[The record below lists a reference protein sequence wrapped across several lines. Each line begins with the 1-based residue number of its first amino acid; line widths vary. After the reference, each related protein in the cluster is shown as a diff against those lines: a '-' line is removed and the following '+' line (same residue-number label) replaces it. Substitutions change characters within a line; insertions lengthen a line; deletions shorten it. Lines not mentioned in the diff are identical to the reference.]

1 MLRSRVELLERFREL
16 DTLKDALFVLVI
28 SALIWVLL
36 RRYLREIREA
46 TLALRESEASTRL
59 ALEAA
64 QMGSFDWDVKS
75 GRITWSKWHEQHWG
89 FKPGEYD
96 GSYEMFMSRV
106 HPEDRSAME
115 AEIHRSRDAHSS
127 FQLEFRVVWPD
138 GSLHWM
144 QGMGEFRY
152 DSESRP
158 VRMYGTVMEITER
171 RLTQQVLLESEMRRS
186 LALSAAEM
194 GTWEWELSSGNLTWS
209 ESTERM
215 WGFRP
220 KEFSGRMEDFTSR
233 IHPDDLPHIW
243 KEGEAAQREDR
254 TAQVEF
260 RVIRPDGSLRWVAS
274 KGRYLPG
281 AVGQGTRMVGVVQ
294 DISARKRHE
303 EQLREGQR
311 NLRLAMTAAQMGT
324 WEFDFA
330 NNRLQWSDEIF
341 QVFGISPQ
349 EISRDFLASLI
360 VAEDREIPEQ
370 AMQKAIATR
379 TRYEAEYR
387 VRINERTFWV
397 DDRGEVEFD
406 PNGQPRRAFGVAMDI
421 TQRKLVEQTLRDR
434 ESEFRAIF
442 EVAAIGIIQTDL
454 PTGRI
459 VRVNR
464 KYSDITGYTEAE
476 LLRMRIPEIT
486 HPEDRERDANLFQRL
501 LQGEQA
507 DYQIDKRYLRKDGRV
522 IWISVNR
529 TVIRDEAGR
538 PAHTLASI
546 EDISQRRA
554 AEEALRQREADFRA
568 IFEVAAIGVAQTDPQ
583 TGRWVRVNRKFCEI
597 TGYAEPELL
606 ALRISEITHPA
617 DREQDAKLFQ
627 RVIRN
632 EQPHYHLEKRYVR
645 KDGAVIWVNVNMTV
659 IRDSEG
665 QPVRTIATIEDISQR
680 HAAEDALRESLL
692 FRREAEKIA
701 RVGAWKVSPA
711 TDYLYWTEGVYEIL
725 EAPLDY
731 KPGLQEGLKF
741 YDPAYIPKLQAALEQ
756 ALNDGTPFSIETP
769 LVTAT
774 GKRIWTEVRG
784 IGRVVEAGEPFV
796 MGTFQDIT
804 ERKLAEQT
812 MRESEER
819 LRLAL
824 RSAAQGLYDLNI
836 QTGETIVSAEYA
848 TMLGFDPQTF
858 KETNAYWVERL
869 HPEDRERVF
878 GAYQDYL
885 EGKSSTYSVEF
896 RQRAATGDWK
906 WILSNGSIVSRD
918 EQGRPLRMLGTH
930 TDITTLKN
938 AERQAAQNVHRME
951 LLLDLHQRS
960 SQMSDKEL
968 YDYVLDKAVKLTD
981 SAIGFFH
988 QISDDQS
995 TVILTTWN
1003 HEALKNCTAAF
1014 ESHYPLRQAGNWVD
1028 CVRQQRAVIYNDF
1041 AHSPNQHGLPAGHA
1055 PLKRFMSI
1063 PVIQDGKVRIIFGVG
1078 NKVDDY
1084 NEDDVK
1090 QLQLV
1095 ANELHKV
1102 MVHRAAQRQLSR
1114 LSLAVEQNS
1123 ASIMITDTK
1132 GVIEYVNPR
1141 FEDTTGFSAS
1151 DACGRTPRILKSGF
1165 TAAAHYEEMWR
1176 TVLAGKRWRGEFLN
1190 RRKNGELYWELTD
1203 ITVLRDAQ
1211 GAITN
1216 FVSIKED
1223 ITQRKRLEALRLAM
1237 LGLGDQLNQTDDAH
1251 NAGRA
1256 LLAAA
1261 DQLWQWDSAALHVLD
1276 ARLGTANCLLSVD
1289 VIDGRRQELAADH
1302 DVAVTPRMKHVM
1314 RHGAQ
1319 LILRKPS
1326 AVAQSDSTV
1335 FGDESRLSA
1344 SIMSVPIRRESLV
1357 VGFFSIQSYTF
1368 NAFNEEDLKIM
1379 QALAD
1384 YCGGAL
1390 HRIRTDLAL
1399 RTSEQRYRNLVETT
1413 FDWIWEVNAE
1423 GRYTYAS
1430 PKVMDLLGYRP
1441 EEVLG
1446 RTPFD
1451 LMLPEE
1457 AARVGAQFREFASR
1471 RIAFS
1476 ALQNVNRHKD
1486 GRFVVLESSG
1496 VPIVDGNGK
1505 FLGYR
1510 GMDRDVTE
1518 RKKLEEQ
1525 LRQTQ
1530 KLEAIG
1536 QLAGGVAHDFNN
1548 MLAAILMQVSVLQSD
1563 PALSEEISQ
1572 GLNEVD
1578 TAARRAAALTRQLL
1592 MFSRRSVLAVKPL
1605 DVNDVINSLL
1615 KMLGRLIG
1623 EHIDLRFE
1631 GKANL
1636 PKVEADAGM
1645 LDQVL
1650 MNLVVNARDAMP
1662 KGGRVMVSTSP
1673 ATFDQQ
1679 TALNYS
1685 ERCVGDFVCLAV
1697 SDTGT
1702 GMDEATRKRIFE
1714 PFFTTKEAGKGT
1726 GLGLATV
1733 HGIVAQHK
1741 GWLEVESEP
1750 GVGSTF
1756 RVYLPAMAAAAETD
1770 EAEPEKPIQGGRETV
1785 LLVEDDAVV
1794 RRIVGQVM
1802 RLLGYTVHEASN
1814 GQEAMKLWQ
1823 RVGNTVDLLFT
1834 DMVMPEGMTGLE
1846 LTEQLQALRPGL
1858 RAIISSGY
1866 SNEITQAGVPTK
1878 AGITYLPKPYVTP
1891 TLAKTLR
1898 DALEARSPA
1907 EEPRA

>member
-1 MLRSRVELLERFREL
+1 MSKTGRRTSESGNSSRLHSPTWATWIALTTALGGILWVVGSNAALQNRVTLLDRFREL

-28 SALIWVLL
+28 SGLIWVLL
-36 RRYLREIREA
+36 RRYFSELRRA
-46 TLALRESEASTRL
+46 TLALRESEERNRQ

-64 QMGSFDWDVKS
+64 QMGSFDWDVVG
-75 GRITWSKWHEQHWG
+75 GRIAWSKWHEQLWG

-96 GSYEMFMSRV
+96 GSYEMFMSRL
-106 HPEDRSAME
+106 HPDDRTAME
-115 AEIHRSRDAHSS
+115 SEVQRSRDAHGP
-127 FQLEFRVVWPD
+127 FRLEFRVLWPD

-144 QGMGEFRY
+144 QAMGEFRY
-152 DSESRP
+152 DADARP
-158 VRMYGTVMEITER
+158 VRMCGTVMEITER
-171 RLTQQVLLESEMRRS
+171 RLTQEALLESEMRRS

-194 GTWEWELSSGNLTWS
+194 GTWEWELSSGKLTWS

-220 KEFSGRMEDFTSR
+220 KEFSGTMEDFTSR
-233 IHPDDLPHIW
+233 IHPDDLPQIW
-243 KEGEAAQREDR
+243 KEGEAAQRENR
-254 TAQVEF
+254 PAHGEF
-260 RVIRPDGSLRWVAS
+260 RVLCPDGSVRWVAS

-281 AVGQGTRMVGVVQ
+281 PAGQGTRMVGVVQ
-294 DISARKRHE
+294 DISARKRDE
-303 EQLREGQR
+303 EQLREGQQ
-311 NLRLAMTAAQMGT
+311 NLRLAMTAARMGA
-324 WEFDFA
+324 WEFDFGK
-330 NNRLQWSDEIF
+330 NRLEWSDEIF
-341 QVFGISPQ
+341 QVLGLLKQ
-349 EISRDFLASLI
+349 EVSREFLASLI
-360 VAEDREIPEQ
+360 VVEDRDIPEQ

-387 VRINERTFWV
+387 VRINERFFWV
-397 DDRGEVEFD
+397 DDRGEVEFGND
-406 PNGQPRRAFGVAMDI
+406 GQPRRAFGVAMDI
-421 TQRKLVEQTLRDR
+421 TQRKLAEQALRDIAA
-434 ESEFRAIF
+434 EFRAIF
-442 EVAAIGIIQTDL
+442 EVAAIGVIQTEL
-454 PTGRI
+454 TSGRI
-459 VRVNR
+459 LRVNR
-464 KYSDITGYTEAE
+464 KYCDITGYTEAE
-476 LLRMRIPEIT
+476 LLRMSIPELT
-486 HPEDRERDANLFQRL
+486 HPEDRERDAQLFQRL
-501 LQGEQA
+501 LRGEQP
-507 DYQIDKRYLRKDGRV
+507 DYQIDKRYLHKDGRV

-529 TVIRDEAGR
+529 TVVRNELGQPRHA
-538 PAHTLASI
+538 LASI
-546 EDISQRRA
+546 EDIS
-554 AEEALRQREADFRA
+554 
-568 IFEVAAIGVAQTDPQ
+568 
-583 TGRWVRVNRKFCEI
+583 
-597 TGYAEPELL
+597 
-606 ALRISEITHPA
+606 H
-617 DREQDAKLFQ
+617 
-627 RVIRN
+627 
-632 EQPHYHLEKRYVR
+632 
-645 KDGAVIWVNVNMTV
+645 
-659 IRDSEG
+659 
-665 QPVRTIATIEDISQR
+665 R

-804 ERKLAEQT
+804 ERKRAEQT

-848 TMLGFDPQTF
+848 TMLGFDPETF

-869 HPEDRERVF
+869 HPDDREQVF
-878 GAYQDYL
+878 GDYKDYV

-896 RQRAATGDWK
+896 RQRAATGEWK

-930 TDITTLKN
+930 TDITALKN

-951 LLLDLHQRS
+951 LLLDLHQHS
-960 SQMSDKEL
+960 PQMSDKEL
-968 YDYVLDKAVKLTD
+968 YNYVLDKAVKLTE

-988 QISDDQS
+988 QISNDQN

-1003 HEALKNCTAAF
+1003 QEALKNCTAAF
-1014 ESHYPLRQAGNWVD
+1014 DSHYPLRQAGNWVD
-1028 CVRQQRAVIYNDF
+1028 CVREQRAVIYNDF

-1123 ASIMITDTK
+1123 ASIMITDIN

-1141 FEDTTGFSAS
+1141 FAETSGFSSAEALGS
-1151 DACGRTPRILKSGF
+1151 TPRILKSGF
-1165 TAAAHYEEMWR
+1165 TAPSHYEEMWQAI
-1176 TVLAGKRWRGEFLN
+1176 LAGNRWRGEFLN

-1211 GAITN
+1211 GAITS

-1223 ITQRKRLEALRLAM
+1223 ITQRKRLEALRHAM
-1237 LGLGDQLNQTDDAH
+1237 LGLGDQLNQTADAH
-1251 NAGRA
+1251 SAGRA

-1261 DQLWQWDSAALHVLD
+1261 DQLWQWDSAALHILD
-1276 ARLGTANCLLSVD
+1276 ERSGKAHCLLSVD
-1289 VIDGRRQELAADH
+1289 VIDGRRQELAADQ
-1302 DVAVTPRMKHVM
+1302 DLAVTPRMKLVM

-1319 LILRKPS
+1319 LILRDPS

-1335 FGDESRLSA
+1335 FGDVRRLSA
-1344 SIMSVPIRRESLV
+1344 SIMSVPIRRESIV

-1368 NAFNEEDLKIM
+1368 NVFNAEDLKIM

-1390 HRIRTDLAL
+1390 HRIRADLAL
-1399 RTSEQRYRNLVETT
+1399 RASEQRYRNLVETT

-1430 PKVMDLLGYRP
+1430 PKVADLLGYRP
-1441 EEVLG
+1441 DEILG

-1451 LMLPEE
+1451 LMLPDE
-1457 AARVGAQFREFASR
+1457 AARVGAKFREVSAQ

-1476 ALQNVNRHKD
+1476 SLENVNRHKD
-1486 GRFVVLESSG
+1486 GRLVVLESSG

-1505 FLGYR
+1505 LLGYR

-1518 RKKLEEQ
+1518 RKKLEDQ

-1548 MLAAILMQVSVLQSD
+1548 MLAAILMQVSVLQNE
-1563 PALSEEISQ
+1563 PALTEEMRE
-1572 GLNEVD
+1572 GLGEVD

-1605 DVNDVINSLL
+1605 DLNDVINSLF

-1636 PKVEADAGM
+1636 PCVEADAGM

-1650 MNLVVNARDAMP
+1650 MNLVVNARDALP
-1662 KGGRVMVSTSP
+1662 KGGRISVSTSQI
-1673 ATFDQQ
+1673 TFDQR
-1679 TALNYS
+1679 AVLNYS
-1685 ERCVGDFVCLAV
+1685 ERRPGDFVCLAV
-1697 SDTGT
+1697 SDTGI
-1702 GMDEATRKRIFE
+1702 GMDEATRTRIFE
-1714 PFFTTKEAGKGT
+1714 PFFTTKESGKGT

-1741 GWLEVESEP
+1741 GWLEVESEL
-1750 GVGSTF
+1750 GKGSVF
-1756 RVYLPAMAAAAETD
+1756 RVYLPALPAAAESQA
-1770 EAEPEKPIQGGRETV
+1770 AEPEKLVPGGRETI
-1785 LLVEDDAVV
+1785 LLVEDEDVV

-1802 RLLGYTVHEASN
+1802 RLLGYTVHEAAN
-1814 GQEAMKLWQ
+1814 GMEAMKLWQ

-1846 LTEQLQALRPGL
+1846 LTEQLQQLRPKL

-1866 SNEITQAGVPTK
+1866 SHEIAQAGISTK

-1891 TLAKTLR
+1891 TLAKTIR
-1898 DALEARSPA
+1898 DALDAHSPT
-1907 EEPRA
+1907 ESPRA